1 MVGSF
6 IQPDSIAQF
15 QPVQGPAPVGSKSHA
30 CPKGSPPSSRR
41 REHRVRTDVFLVN
54 GCECDGS
61 LVDCPHLNRLPP
73 PIDDYGLCVPVSDQV
88 DDDMVRPTGNFA
100 RPATV
105 CPGVAGAVELP
116 FDVIRSQIRSL
127 NLRVNP
133 SAITVRGARRRILS
147 LVNLEIELCI

>member
-1 MVGSF
+1 MSWLRAKSKWEPRSGVLRLLGDQT
-6 IQPDSIAQF
+6 IQRLSPGWLAGLVDSA
-15 QPVQGPAPVGSKSHA
+15 
-30 CPKGSPPSSRR
+30 
-41 REHRVRTDVFLVN
+41 D

-88 DDDMVRPTGNFA
+88 YDNVVRPTGNFA

-116 FDVIRSQIRSL
+116 FDVIRSQIRS
-127 NLRVNP
+127 
-133 SAITVRGARRRILS
+133 
-147 LVNLEIELCI
+147 